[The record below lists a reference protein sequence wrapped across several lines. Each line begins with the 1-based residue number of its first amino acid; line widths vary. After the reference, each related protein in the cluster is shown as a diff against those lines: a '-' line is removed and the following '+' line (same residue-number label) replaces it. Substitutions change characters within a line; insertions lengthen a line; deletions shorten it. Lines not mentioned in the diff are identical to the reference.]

1 MRQKGELPMRLKF
14 AVALAFALFP
24 ALALAHPT
32 DASMHAHRSLSDH
45 SGKMHSHM
53 PVVHRG

>member
-1 MRQKGELPMRLKF
+1 MRLKLV
-14 AVALAFALFP
+14 AVLAFALFP

-45 SGKMHSHM
+45 SGRMHSH
-53 PVVHRG
+53 VTVIHRS